1 MAMAAVKQNTNGAA
15 AFDLYGYTSAAPK
28 MPPVRTPE
36 TQQHA
41 RPQAQPRRSGAVMN
55 ALFLLAALTG
65 MILIIFSN
73 ARLNEA
79 GNAVIAL
86 ETRLAQLQEE
96 QMRLQS
102 EYEKSVDLA
111 TIEAIATTELGMSR
125 PVSGQT
131 VYINLSGEDRGEV
144 LTARQGLFGRAARF
158 TSEAFS
164 SLGEYLS

>member
-15 AFDLYGYTSAAPK
+15 AFDLYGYSSAAPQ

-36 TQQHA
+36 TREHA
-41 RPQAQPRRSGAVMN
+41 RHQAQPRRSSAVMN